1 MSALDV
7 GTGRAVAL
15 LWIYIVG
22 FSGAACRTA
31 MTPLSITVVCFILF
45 PIASLMYVYR
55 FRGEQRFT
63 GPVEYF
69 RKGWPIFAPLNVL
82 LYGFSAKRAK
92 DPILDL
98 ADYPELQVLQDN
110 WSTLQQEVLGLYNNG
125 YFESTTDKNNQ
136 SYYDVGFRTFYKYGW
151 SKFYCKWYGTVHN
164 SARQHCPRTVALL
177 EDIDSVNGAM
187 FTLLPPGSKLTRH
200 LDPIACSLRYHL
212 GLSTPNDD
220 RCFISIDGNV
230 HSWRDGEALLF
241 DETYLHFA
249 RNDTDTPRFILMCDV
264 ERPMNVFG
272 RGFNF
277 LYKKILSMMLVPNLA
292 GDKAGLFSRVFHSV
306 SPILA
311 KGKALKKTNRSM
323 YLAIKWSLNTL
334 IMLAL
339 LAVVVTIA
347 TALIAL
353 IRGLL

>member
-1 MSALDV
+1 MSPISIALC
-7 GTGRAVAL
+7 G
-15 LWIYIVG
+15 
-22 FSGAACRTA
+22 
-31 MTPLSITVVCFILF
+31 FILF
-45 PIASLMYVYR
+45 PIASLMYVYK

-82 LYGFSAKRAK
+82 LYGFSERKAKS
-92 DPILDL
+92 PILDL
-98 ADYPELQVLQDN
+98 ADYPELAVLQEN
-110 WSTLQQEVLGLYNNG
+110 WETLREEALGLYKNG
-125 YFESTTDKNNQ
+125 YFDSTTDVNNQ

-164 SARQHCPRTVALL
+164 SAQQHCPKTVALL
-177 EDIDSVNGAM
+177 ESIDSVNGAM

-220 RCFISIDGNV
+220 DCYISIDGNV
-230 HSWRDGEALLF
+230 HSWRDGTPLLF

-249 RNDTDTPRFILMCDV
+249 HNDTQTPRLILMCDV
-264 ERPMNVFG
+264 ERPMFFLG

-277 LYKKILSMMLVPNLA
+277 LYKKILGMMLVPNLA
-292 GDKAGLFSRVFHSV
+292 GDDAGLFSRTFYKV

-311 KGKALKKTNRSM
+311 KGKALKQTNRPL
-323 YLAIKWSLNTL
+323 YLSIKWALNSV
-334 IMLAL
+334 IVLAL
-339 LAVVVTIA
+339 LSALFAVAAVIIRLVQSVV
-347 TALIAL
+347 
-353 IRGLL
+353 